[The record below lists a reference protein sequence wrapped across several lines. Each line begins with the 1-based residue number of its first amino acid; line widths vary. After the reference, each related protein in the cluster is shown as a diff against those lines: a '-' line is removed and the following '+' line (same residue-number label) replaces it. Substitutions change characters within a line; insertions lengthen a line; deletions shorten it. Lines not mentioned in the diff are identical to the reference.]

1 MLTDTP
7 VTPSR
12 SAEVEMA
19 VHELYAAL
27 RAGDASRLAAVLSAD
42 DGSMVIGTD
51 ADECWAG
58 PAAAEENFRIQLEAT
73 GGFDLFD
80 LAPVAF
86 QQGVVGWFSDRPS
99 LRLPDGIEVP
109 CRLSGVFLREAGT
122 WRLHQS
128 HFSVGADVNARLF
141 PA

>member
-7 VTPSR
+7 ITPSR
-12 SAEVEMA
+12 SAEVENA
-19 VHELYAAL
+19 VEELYAAL
-27 RAGDASRLAAVLSAD
+27 RAGDVRRVAAVLSED
-42 DGSMVIGTD
+42 DGSMVFGTD
-51 ADECWAG
+51 GHECWSG
-58 PAAAEENFRIQLEAT
+58 PVAAEQNFRIQLEAT

-86 QQGVVGWFSDRPS
+86 QHGGVGWFSDRPS
-99 LRLPDGIEVP
+99 LRLPDGTEVR
-109 CRLSGVFLREAGT
+109 CRLTGVFVREAGT

-141 PA
+141 PT